1 VNSGCQA
8 PEPEPRPPLHH
19 PWPCPW

>member
-8 PEPEPRPPLHH
+8 PEPEPRPPLLH